1 MIKCMIVDD
10 EPLARQLLESHVQR
24 VNGLYLVKSC
34 ENAIEAFTTLQ
45 QKHIDLMFLDIQCH
59 R

>member
-34 ENAIEAFTTLQ
+34 
-45 QKHIDLMFLDIQCH
+45 
-59 R
+59 